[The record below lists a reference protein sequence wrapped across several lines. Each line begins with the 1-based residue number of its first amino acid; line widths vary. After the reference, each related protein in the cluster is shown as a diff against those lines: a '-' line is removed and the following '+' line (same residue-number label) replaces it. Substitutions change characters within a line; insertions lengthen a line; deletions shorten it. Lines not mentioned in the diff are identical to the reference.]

1 MTRGR
6 LLVVEDD
13 PSLLEG
19 IRAILELEGYTVD
32 SAENGVNALEKLRS
46 ASTLPD
52 LIVSDIMMPYMDGLQ
67 LLQKVRDEPLW
78 TALPF
83 IFLTAK
89 NEKTDIQRGKRLG
102 VDDYLIKPFDAEDL
116 LVAVESRLQRH
127 DKLRQAQDETIGKL
141 KHNILT
147 ILNHEFRTPLTFVVA
162 YADMLNTHNAAA
174 MTDNDLVSFLR
185 GVGTGANRLRRLIE
199 NFIMLVELETGDAA
213 KTYAW
218 RREALTDYEN
228 LLRAAWERVTLA
240 ENLSRPLTVE
250 VAENLPPATFDRE
263 YMQVALSQLISNAA
277 KFSDKDSPITLGAY
291 EKDGMVCLY
300 VRDHGRGI
308 EKSELDLIWELFYQ
322 TDRTVKEDQGTGAG
336 LPIVRGI
343 MGMHQGRCTVQSEP
357 GQGSTFTLMLPL

>member
-32 SAENGVNALEKLRS
+32 SAENGVHALEKLR
-46 ASTLPD
+46 TGPMLPD

-67 LLQKVRDEPLW
+67 LLQQVRDEPLW
-78 TALPF
+78 TAMPF

-116 LVAVESRLQRH
+116 LIAVESRLHRH
-127 DKLRQAQDETIGKL
+127 DKLRQVQDETIGKL

-162 YADMLNTHNAAA
+162 YADMLNTHNAAN
-174 MTDNDLVSFLR
+174 MTDNDLISFLR

-218 RREALTDYEN
+218 RRESIQDYES
-228 LLRAAWERVTLA
+228 LLRAAWERVSLA
-240 ENLSRPLTVE
+240 ENLSRPLSIDVSS
-250 VAENLPPATFDRE
+250 NLPPVTIDRE

-277 KFSDKDSPITLGAY
+277 KFSEKDSPLALGAY
-291 EKDGMVCLY
+291 EKDGMICLF
-300 VRDHGRGI
+300 VRDQGRGI
-308 EKSELDLIWELFYQ
+308 EKTELDLIWELFYQ
-322 TDRTVKEDQGTGAG
+322 TDRTVKEDQGTGSG

-343 MGMHQGRCTVQSEP
+343 INMHQGRCGVESEP
-357 GQGSTFTLMLPL
+357 GSGSTFTLMLPL